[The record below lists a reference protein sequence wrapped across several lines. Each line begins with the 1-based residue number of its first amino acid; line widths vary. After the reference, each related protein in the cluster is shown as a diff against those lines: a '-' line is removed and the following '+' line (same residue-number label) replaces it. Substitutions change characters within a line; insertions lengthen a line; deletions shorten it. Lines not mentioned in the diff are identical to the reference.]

1 MQTAAVA
8 GTFPSDEGRPD
19 NVSRDFAGVGAG
31 SILAGLLGAFAV
43 DFEPPSTAIVHESGG
58 RSQIASL
65 TAVALMV
72 ALAVLAAGLT
82 AYLPYAALAG
92 ILVYIAIRIFRY
104 LLNRAE

>member
-1 MQTAAVA
+1 
-8 GTFPSDEGRPD
+8 
-19 NVSRDFAGVGAG
+19 
-31 SILAGLLGAFAV
+31 
-43 DFEPPSTAIVHESGG
+43 
-58 RSQIASL
+58 
-65 TAVALMV
+65 MV